1 MSVVGLYYNAE
12 TGLYR
17 IVGLD
22 ANDNS
27 VTINSALVPAMQ
39 YQRASERFHQFTD
52 HLNTVYGLNFASDE
66 VSFQSH
72 AHVFPRSSFRRKH
85 KASGARW
92 RRH

>member
-1 MSVVGLYYNAE
+1 MSVVGLYYNNE

-22 ANDNS
+22 AADNS

-66 VSFQSH
+66 VESIEVLRLTFS
-72 AHVFPRSSFRRKH
+72 
-85 KASGARW
+85 
-92 RRH
+92 